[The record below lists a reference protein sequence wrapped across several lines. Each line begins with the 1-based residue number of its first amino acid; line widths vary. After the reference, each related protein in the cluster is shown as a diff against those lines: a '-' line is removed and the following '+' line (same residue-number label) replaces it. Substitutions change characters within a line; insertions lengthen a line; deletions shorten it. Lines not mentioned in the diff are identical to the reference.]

1 MRRVSFIPFLVL
13 SVVLALSVVPST
25 ASAITL
31 REIVELSR
39 AGLGDDVL
47 LALIE
52 IDPRVYPVDSDTLR
66 MLKESGVSEKVIVAM
81 VKSGRT
87 QPAQLE
93 QVPLDMLQP
102 PPPPEPHVVVV
113 ERERPVIREVAV
125 PVPVYVAVPVVRR
138 AHEHDYRVEE
148 PRRPAPPVYW
158 GWGGKLRPDAWKPT
172 EETQP
177 SPNRRN
183 NPR

>member
-1 MRRVSFIPFLVL
+1 MRRLAIVPLFVM
-13 SVVLALSVVPST
+13 ALSVVPST

-31 REIVELSR
+31 REIVELAR
-39 AGLGDDVL
+39 AGLSDDVL

-52 IDPRVYPVDSDTLR
+52 IDPRVYPVDPDTLR

-87 QPAQLE
+87 QPAPLE
-93 QVPLDMLQP
+93 QVPLDVLQP
-102 PPPPEPHVVVV
+102 PPPPEPQVVVV
-113 ERERPVIREVAV
+113 ERERPVVHEIAV
-125 PVPVYVAVPVVRR
+125 PVPVYVAVPIVRR
-138 AHEHDYRVEE
+138 SRDHRVEE
-148 PRRPAPPVYW
+148 PRKPAQPVYW

-177 SPNRRN
+177 SSNRRN